1 MRALLLSALLIPAL
15 GSCSITGNRS
25 IQTLQSL
32 PSATYRLEKPHA
44 SLLVR
49 VKHMGLS
56 YYTMR
61 FTDFDATLEFDPK
74 NPAASRVKAIVN
86 PLSVRAEHPEDKEK
100 WDKTIGEN
108 LLEGGEYPQVVF
120 DSTKVETTGE
130 LTGKITGNLTLMGV
144 TEPIT
149 LDVTYNGAAP
159 AAALYQGRDAIG
171 FSARGHFDRSEFGST
186 RYGAIIGSDV
196 EVVLEVEFTR
206 RNT

>member
-1 MRALLLSALLIPAL
+1 MRALSIIPLALAAA
-15 GSCSITGNRS
+15 SCSITGNSS

-32 PSATYRLEKPHA
+32 PAATYKMEKPHA
-44 SLLVR
+44 SLLIR

-74 NPAASRVKAIVN
+74 NPTASHVKAIVN
-86 PLSVRAEHPEDKEK
+86 PLSVQADHPEDKEK
-100 WDKTIGEN
+100 WDQRIGEDM
-108 LLEGGEYPQVVF
+108 LEGKEFPQIVF
-120 DSTKVETTGE
+120 DSTKIETTGDH
-130 LTGKITGNLTLMGV
+130 TGKVTGNLTLMGV
-144 TEPIT
+144 TEPMT

-159 AAALYQGRDAIG
+159 GAALYQGRDAIG
-171 FSARGHFDRSEFGST
+171 FSARGHFDRSDYGST
-186 RYGAIIGSDV
+186 RYGAIVGSDV

>member
-1 MRALLLSALLIPAL
+1 MRALLLSVLLLPAL
-15 GSCSITGNRS
+15 GSCSITGNQS
-25 IQTLQSL
+25 VQTLQSL
-32 PSATYRLEKPHA
+32 PAATYRLEKPHA

-74 NPAASRVKAIVN
+74 NPAASHVKAIVN

-100 WDKTIGEN
+100 WDKTIGES

-120 DSTKVETTGE
+120 DSTRVETTGE
-130 LTGKITGNLTLMGV
+130 FTGKITGNLTLMGV

-186 RYGAIIGSDV
+186 RYGAIIGTDV

-206 RNT
+206 RNS